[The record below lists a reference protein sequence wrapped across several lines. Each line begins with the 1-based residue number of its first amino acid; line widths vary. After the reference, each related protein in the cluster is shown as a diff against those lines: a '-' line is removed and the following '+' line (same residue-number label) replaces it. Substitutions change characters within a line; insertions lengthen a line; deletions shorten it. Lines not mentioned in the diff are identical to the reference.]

1 MGRVIIYGLL
11 CVLLTVTG
19 YLFLGPS
26 EKAALSPPSP
36 PSRQDASEPSDL
48 LQQSLPEE
56 TQRLSSELM
65 KSADTQSQQAAEESR
80 MTTTRDRELSLRAAE
95 KLRAGEY
102 ADAARLF
109 QELSEHDPSA
119 FRGLGLSYINAGDYE
134 NARLSLE
141 KALEHAP
148 NDFTVRKVLAFIYYK
163 KDDAERALMHTEAAL
178 SVMNDPE
185 LLKLQARLR
194 KEKNSEEHH
203 VNENTTHFKV
213 SFDGYAHGHLSRKVI
228 DILEDAYRTIGK
240 EMDYFPPEPVPV
252 VLYVNRDFYDIT
264 QSPQWSGGIFDG
276 KIRIPIR
283 GVESREEELRK
294 VLFHEYTHA
303 VVYSLTPLCPLWIN
317 EGLAEYFSTNSGKRI
332 GQLLPLTSLEA
343 SFSGLRPENIRTA
356 YWESYSAVSY
366 LIERYGLH
374 RIKRFLLALPK
385 GRDLNQAFEDAFN
398 MSYREFTSSW
408 GKS

>member
-1 MGRVIIYGLL
+1 MGRVIIYSLL
-11 CVLLTVTG
+11 CVLIIVTG
-19 YLFLGPS
+19 YLLVGSS
-26 EKAALSPPSP
+26 EKETLPPPSAP
-36 PSRQDASEPSDL
+36 VRQELAGSEKPL
-48 LQQSLPEE
+48 PQSLSEE
-56 TQRLSSELM
+56 TQKLSLELL
-65 KSADTQSQQAAEESR
+65 KPADTPSLQTTEESR
-80 MTTTRDRELSLRAAE
+80 LTTTRDRELSLRAAE

-102 ADAARLF
+102 ADAAKLF
-109 QELSEHDPSA
+109 HELSEHDPSA
-119 FRGLGLSYINAGDYE
+119 FKGLGVSYMNVGDYE

-141 KALEHAP
+141 KALEHIP
-148 NDFTVRKVLAFIYYK
+148 NDFMVRKILAIIYYK
-163 KDDAERALMHTEAAL
+163 KDDAERALMHAETAL

-185 LLKLQARLR
+185 LQQLQAKLR
-194 KEKNSEEHH
+194 NEKSAEERH
-203 VNENTTHFKV
+203 VNEGTTHFKV
-213 SFDGYAHGHLSRKVI
+213 SFDGYAHGDLSRKVI

-240 EMDYFPPEPVPV
+240 EMDYFPSQPVSV
-252 VLYVNRDFYDIT
+252 VLYTNQDFYDIT

-283 GVESREEELRK
+283 GVESREGELRK

-303 VVYSLTPLCPLWIN
+303 VVHSITPLCPLWVN
-317 EGLAEYFSTNSGKRI
+317 EGLAEYFSTNSGKMI

-374 RIKRFLLALPK
+374 RIKQFLLALPK
-385 GRDLNQAFEDAFN
+385 RSDLNQAFEDAFS